1 MEAWD
6 RFLDFLETK
15 YGKET
20 TDKWARTLKV
30 IRFDACNIFIKSND
44 FFQTQWINEYIFPL
58 ASKHFIDS
66 NGKSIRIRI
75 ESDEKKPKAKIPEK
89 PAAINFTSDAILPYA
104 TLDHYFPSEENS
116 FSYKAIGKI
125 FGYDTDSMQL
135 TELPDDPPNPVYVYG
150 SKGSGKTH
158 LLMSIKTLLEKHG
171 LNVFYVTADTF
182 TDHVVHAIRFSK
194 METFR
199 KTYRNVDAL
208 IIDDIEVLS
217 RKNATQ
223 EEFFHTFNTLQTT
236 GRMIILSSMFSP
248 RKLEGIEERLV
259 SRFEW
264 GILLNIHVTR
274 EKSLCGK
281 LLSDRTAMLQLALD
295 DPTKSY
301 LLQNFTTVDRLSYA
315 VEELSKNSISE
326 TISLAGSKPILD
338 KLIKQRILDEL
349 NSDKIL
355 EEIAKVFGIRVVD
368 MQSKAQTRDCVLPR
382 QFAMFFLRHEL
393 KMPFMKIGGI
403 FKKDHSTV
411 MTSIRQ
417 IESQA
422 EKNHEETLYYINA
435 ISTALAK
442 LKSGV
447 ETAKV

>member
-6 RFLDFLETK
+6 KFIDFIETK

-58 ASKHFIDS
+58 AKEHFVDT
-66 NGKSIRIRI
+66 NGKSIRIHI
-75 ESDEKKPKAKIPEK
+75 DSDEKKAKVKQIDKAAPV
-89 PAAINFTSDAILPYA
+89 NFTSDPVFPTS
-104 TLDHYFPSEENS
+104 TLDQYYPSQDNS
-116 FSYKAIGKI
+116 FTHKALGKI
-125 FGYDTDSMQL
+125 FGFDTETNTL
-135 TELPDDPPNPVYVYG
+135 KTLLEDPPNPVYIHG
-150 SKGSGKTH
+150 PKGSGKTH
-158 LLMSIKTLLEKHG
+158 LLMSIKTLLEAHG
-171 LNVFYVTADTF
+171 LNTFYVSADTF

-194 METFR
+194 MQTFR
-199 KTYRNVDAL
+199 KTYRNIDAL

-236 GRMIILSSMFSP
+236 GRIIILSSMFSP

-264 GILLNIHVTR
+264 GIMLNIDITSDKGLCIKLLN
-274 EKSLCGK
+274 E
-281 LLSDRTAMLQLALD
+281 
-295 DPTKSY
+295 
-301 LLQNFTTVDRLSYA
+301 RLSLLGLVIDEA
-315 VEELSKNSISE
+315 TQSFLINNFSTLDKLASAIEILSKNSISE
-326 TISLAGSKPILD
+326 TITFQGAKPILD
-338 KLIKQRILDEL
+338 KLIRQRLLDEL

-393 KMPFMKIGGI
+393 KMPFMKIGHI

-417 IESQA
+417 IENQA

-435 ISTALAK
+435 ISTSLAK
-442 LKSGV
+442 IKSGI
-447 ETAKV
+447 ETAKL